1 MTLSKVLAKVLGAI
15 LAACA
20 LVLLGAAGPALAKD
34 SLTLALQLEPPNL
47 DPTSGAAV
55 ATDEVVYANI
65 FEGLVRLDRDGA
77 IKPLLATYWEVA
89 PDGLTYTFH
98 LRGGVRFQDGTP
110 FDAGVVQF
118 SLERAIAPAST
129 NVQKQALSV
138 IRQVEVVDPLTVR
151 LHLTQADSNL
161 LYVLAWGDAVM
172 VSPRSVATLAT
183 APVGTGPFRFS
194 GWRRGDAVTL
204 VRNDAYWGQPA
215 KLRQV
220 VFKFIA
226 DPAAAFAAIR
236 THDVDAFPDYPAP
249 ENLAQLRTDL
259 SLKVISASSE
269 GEVILAIN
277 NRNGPLADVRVRQA
291 IQHALDRR
299 AIIDAAMYGYG
310 TPIGSHF
317 PPQNAAY
324 VDLTGLYP
332 HDVAKAKALL
342 AQAGYPDG
350 FSLTMKLP
358 PPNYARRSGEIAA
371 SQLAAVGIKVRIENL
386 EWAQWLDQVFGRHAF
401 DLTVVS
407 HAEPMDYDIYD
418 RPDYYFGYHSADF
431 HALMTTLK
439 ATADEGQRTAILQQI
454 QHRIAGDAVNGFL
467 FQFPRLGVFDAQLK
481 DFWVNSP
488 TQTVDLRTAYFDAP
502 GAAGDVAVA
511 PTSRAGGILGLL
523 AGLAV
528 AAGLIALLVRFGAAY
543 LGGRAAIMALTLLA
557 ASLVV
562 FAIIEVVPGDP
573 AAYML
578 GLNANPE
585 AVANLRHQ
593 MGLEGSA
600 PQRYLAWLLGLLHG
614 DLGVSYTYQTPVAG
628 LVAERLAVSLPL
640 ATVAMAL
647 SVLIGAPIGALAAA
661 RRGGA
666 ADATV
671 MGLTQIGVA
680 IPNFW
685 FGVLLVMG
693 FSMGLRWF
701 SAGGFPGW
709 DAGLWPALKALTL
722 PALALA
728 APQAAIIARV
738 TRSALIDTLA
748 EDYMRTARAK
758 GLSQGQA
765 LWRHGLPNALIP
777 LLTILGLQFP
787 FLLAGSVIIENV
799 FFLPGLGRLVL
810 QAITQRDLIVV
821 QGVVMLLIFAVV
833 AATFL
838 VDVAYVLVDPRL
850 RGRSRS

>member
-1 MTLSKVLAKVLGAI
+1 VTVATLVRALLVALAVLVAS
-15 LAACA
+15 
-20 LVLLGAAGPALAKD
+20 AAGPVLAKD

-55 ATDEVVYANI
+55 ATDEVVYGNI
-65 FEGLVRLDRDGA
+65 FEGLVRVDPAGT
-77 IKPLLATYWEVA
+77 IKPLLATHWEIA
-89 PDGLTYTFH
+89 PDGLTYIFH
-98 LRGGVRFQDGTP
+98 LRGGVRFQDGAP
-110 FDAGVVQF
+110 FDAGIVKF
-118 SLERAIAPAST
+118 SLERALAPGST

-138 IRQVEVVDPLTVR
+138 IRQVEVVDPRTVR
-151 LHLTQADSNL
+151 LRLAQADSNL
-161 LYVLAWGDAVM
+161 LHVLAWGDAVM
-172 VSPRSVATLAT
+172 VSPRSAASLAT
-183 APVGTGPFRFS
+183 APIGTGPFRFS
-194 GWRRGDAVTL
+194 AWRRGDAVTL
-204 VRNDAYWGQPA
+204 VRDDAYWGPPA
-215 KLRQV
+215 RLRQV
-220 VFKFIA
+220 TFRFIG
-226 DPAAAFAAIR
+226 DPAAALAAVR
-236 THDVDAFPDYPAP
+236 NHDVDAFADYPAP
-249 ENLAQLRTDL
+249 ENLAQLRTDP

-277 NRNGPLADVRVRQA
+277 GRAGPLADVRVRRA
-291 IQHALDRR
+291 IQNALDRR
-299 AIIDAAMYGYG
+299 AIIDGAMYGYG

-342 AQAGYPDG
+342 AEAGYPDG
-350 FSLTMKLP
+350 FPLTMKLP

-371 SQLAAVGIKVRIENL
+371 SQLAAVGIKVKIENL

-418 RPDYYFGYHSADF
+418 RPDYYFGYRNAEF
-431 HALMTTLK
+431 HGLMTALK
-439 ATADEGQRTAILQQI
+439 ASTDEGQRAAILGQI
-454 QHRIAGDAVNGFL
+454 QRKIADDAVNGFL
-467 FQFPRLGVFDAQLK
+467 FQFPRLGVFDARLK

-488 TQTVDLRTAYFDAP
+488 TQTVDLRTAYFDGPDGPAGP
-502 GAAGDVAVA
+502 AERGKSGGGGA
-511 PTSRAGGILGLL
+511 ILGLVVALAVVAGLVALL
-523 AGLAV
+523 AG
-528 AAGLIALLVRFGAAY
+528 FGAAY
-543 LGGRAAIMALTLLA
+543 LGGRAASMALTLLA
-557 ASLVV
+557 ASVVV
-562 FAIIEVVPGDP
+562 FAIIQVVPGDP

-585 AVANLRHQ
+585 AVAALRHQ
-593 MGLEGSA
+593 MGLEGPA
-600 PQRYLAWLLGLLHG
+600 PQRYLAWLLGMLRG

-640 ATVAMAL
+640 AAAAMVL
-647 SVLIGAPIGALAAA
+647 SVVIGAPIGALAAA

-666 ADATV
+666 ADTAV
-671 MGLTQIGVA
+671 MGLTQVGVA

-685 FGVLLVMG
+685 FAVLLVMV
-693 FSMGLRWF
+693 FSTGLRWF
-701 SAGGFPGW
+701 TAGGFPGW
-709 DAGLWPALKALTL
+709 EAGLGPAIQALTL

-728 APQAAIIARV
+728 VPQAAIIARV

-758 GLSQGQA
+758 GLSRGQA

-787 FLLAGSVIIENV
+787 YLLAGGVIIENV

-821 QGVVMLLIFAVV
+821 QGVVMLLVFAVV
-833 AATFL
+833 ATTFL
-838 VDVAYVLVDPRL
+838 IDVAYVLVDPRL
-850 RGRSRS
+850 RGRRGS

>member
-1 MTLSKVLAKVLGAI
+1 VRLARLVRALLVALTVLVA
-15 LAACA
+15 
-20 LVLLGAAGPALAKD
+20 GAAGPVLAKD

-55 ATDEVVYANI
+55 ATDEVVYGNI
-65 FEGLVRLDRDGA
+65 FEGLVRVDPAGT
-77 IKPLLATYWEVA
+77 IKPLLATHWEIA
-89 PDGLTYTFH
+89 PDGLTYVFH

-110 FDAGVVQF
+110 FDAGIVKF
-118 SLERAIAPAST
+118 SLERALAPGST

-138 IRQVEVVDPLTVR
+138 IRQVEVVDPRTVR
-151 LHLTQADSNL
+151 LRLAQADSNL

-172 VSPRSVATLAT
+172 VSPRSVGTLAT

-194 GWRRGDAVTL
+194 AWRRGDAVTL
-204 VRNDAYWGQPA
+204 VRDDAYWGQPA
-215 KLRQV
+215 RLRQV
-220 VFKFIA
+220 TFRFIA
-226 DPAAAFAAIR
+226 DPAAALAAVR
-236 THDVDAFPDYPAP
+236 NHDVDAFADYPAP
-249 ENLAQLRTDL
+249 ENLAQLRTDP

-277 NRNGPLADVRVRQA
+277 GRAGPLADVRVRRA

-299 AIIDAAMYGYG
+299 AIIDGAMYGYG

-332 HDVAKAKALL
+332 HDVARAKALL
-342 AQAGYPDG
+342 AEAGYPAG

-418 RPDYYFGYHSADF
+418 RPDYYFGYRNAEF
-431 HALMTTLK
+431 HGLMTALK
-439 ATADEGQRTAILQQI
+439 ATTAEGQRAAILGQI
-454 QHRIAGDAVNGFL
+454 QRKIAGDAVNGFL
-467 FQFPRLGVFDAQLK
+467 FQFPRLGVFDARLK

-488 TQTVDLRTAYFDAP
+488 TQIVDLRTAYFDGP
-502 GAAGDVAVA
+502 GGASDVTEAAR
-511 PTSRAGGILGLL
+511 PGGGGVLLGLVAAL
-523 AGLAV
+523 VVVAGLV
-528 AAGLIALLVRFGAAY
+528 TLLARFGAAY
-543 LGGRAAIMALTLLA
+543 LGGRAASMALTLLA

-562 FAIIEVVPGDP
+562 FAIIQVVPGDP

-585 AVANLRHQ
+585 AVAALRHQ
-593 MGLEGSA
+593 MGLEGPA
-600 PQRYLAWLLGLLHG
+600 PQRYLAWLLGMLRG

-640 ATVAMAL
+640 AAAAMVL
-647 SVLIGAPIGALAAA
+647 SVVIGAPIGAVAAA

-666 ADATV
+666 ADTAV
-671 MGLTQIGVA
+671 MGLTQVGVA

-685 FGVLLVMG
+685 FAVLLVMV
-693 FSMGLRWF
+693 FSTGLRWF
-701 SAGGFPGW
+701 TAGGFPGW
-709 DAGLWPALKALTL
+709 EAGLGPALQALTL

-728 APQAAIIARV
+728 VPQAAIIARV

-758 GLSQGQA
+758 GLSRGQA

-787 FLLAGSVIIENV
+787 YLLAGGVIIENV

-821 QGVVMLLIFAVV
+821 QGVVMLLVFAVV
-833 AATFL
+833 ATTFL
-838 VDVAYVLVDPRL
+838 IDVAYVLVDPRL
-850 RGRSRS
+850 RGKGGS

>member
-1 MTLSKVLAKVLGAI
+1 VRLSRLFGAI
-15 LAACA
+15 LAALALA
-20 LVLLGAAGPALAKD
+20 LVGAVAPAVAKD
-34 SLTLALQLEPPNL
+34 NLTLALQLEPPNL

-55 ATDEVVYANI
+55 ATDEVVYGNI

-89 PDGLTYTFH
+89 PNGLTYTFH

-110 FDAGVVQF
+110 FDAGVVKF
-118 SLERAIAPAST
+118 SLDRALAPTST

-138 IRQVEVVDPLTVR
+138 IRQVEVVDPRTVR
-151 LHLTQADSNL
+151 LHLSQADSNL
-161 LYVLAWGDAVM
+161 LSLLAWGDTVM
-172 VSPRSVATLAT
+172 VSPKSAGSLAT
-183 APVGTGPFRFS
+183 APVGTGPFTFS
-194 GWRRGDAVTL
+194 GWRRGEAVTL

-220 VFKFIA
+220 TFKFIA
-226 DPAAAFAAIR
+226 DPAAAFAAIK

-249 ENLAQLRTDL
+249 ENLAQLRADP

-277 NRNGPLADVRVRQA
+277 SRSGPLADVRVRRA

-324 VDLTGLYP
+324 VDLIGLYP

-342 AQAGYPDG
+342 AQAGYPNG
-350 FSLTMKLP
+350 FTLTMKLP

-371 SQLAAVGIKVRIENL
+371 SQLAAVGIRVKIENL
-386 EWAQWLDQVFGRHAF
+386 EWAQWLDQVYGRHAF
-401 DLTVVS
+401 DLSVVS
-407 HAEPMDYDIYD
+407 HAEPMDYGIYD
-418 RPDYYFGYHSADF
+418 KADYYFGYHSDAF
-431 HALMTTLK
+431 HGLMEALK
-439 ATADEGQRTAILQQI
+439 ATTDEAQRTDILQQI
-454 QHRIAGDAVNGFL
+454 QRKIADDAVNGFL
-467 FQFPRLGVFDAQLK
+467 FQFPRLGVFDSGLK

-488 TQTVDLRTAYFDAP
+488 TQTVDLHAAYFDTP
-502 GAAGDVAVA
+502 GGGGETATIKTGG
-511 PTSRAGGILGLL
+511 AGGIVGIIAGLVVVAGLVTLL
-523 AGLAV
+523 A
-528 AAGLIALLVRFGAAY
+528 RFGAAY
-543 LGGRAAIMALTLLA
+543 LGARAAVMAVTLLA
-557 ASLVV
+557 ASIVV
-562 FAIIEVVPGDP
+562 FAIIQVVPGDP

-593 MGLEGSA
+593 MGLEGPP
-600 PQRYLAWLLGLLHG
+600 PQRYLAWLLGMLHG

-640 ATVAMAL
+640 AAAAMVL
-647 SVLIGAPIGALAAA
+647 SVLIGAPIGALAAS
-661 RRGGA
+661 RRGGV
-666 ADATV
+666 ADTTV

-685 FGVLLVMG
+685 FGVLLVMA

-728 APQAAIIARV
+728 VPQAAIIARV

-758 GLSQGQA
+758 GLSSRQA

-821 QGVVMLLIFAVV
+821 QGVVMLLVFAVV
-833 AATFL
+833 ATTFL
-838 VDVAYVLVDPRL
+838 IDVAYVLVDPRL

>member
-1 MTLSKVLAKVLGAI
+1 VKLPKVLGAI
-15 LAACA
+15 LVAFTLA
-20 LVLLGAAGPALAKD
+20 LLGAAGPVLAKD

-77 IKPLLATYWEVA
+77 IKPLLATWWEAA

-98 LRGGVRFQDGTP
+98 LREGVRFHDGTP
-110 FDAGVVQF
+110 FDAGVAKF
-118 SLERAIAPAST
+118 SLERAIAPGST
-129 NVQKQALSV
+129 NVQKQALDV

-151 LHLTQADSNL
+151 LHLRQADSNL
-161 LYVLAWGDAVM
+161 LSVLALGDTVM

-183 APVGTGPFRFS
+183 APIGTGPFRFS

-204 VRNDAYWGQPA
+204 VRNETYWDAPA

-249 ENLAQLRTDL
+249 ENLAELRADP

-277 NRNGPLADVRVRQA
+277 NRSGPLADVRVRRA

-299 AIIDAAMYGYG
+299 AIIDGAMYGYG

-317 PPQNAAY
+317 PPQNGAY

-342 AQAGYPDG
+342 AEAGYPDG

-371 SQLAAVGIKVRIENL
+371 SQLAAVGIKIKIENL
-386 EWAQWLDQVFGRHAF
+386 EWAQWLDQVYGRHAF
-401 DLTVVS
+401 DLSVVS
-407 HAEPMDYDIYD
+407 HAEPMDYGIYD
-418 RPDYYFGYHSADF
+418 KADYYFGYHSD
-431 HALMTTLK
+431 ALHGLMEALK
-439 ATADEGQRTAILQQI
+439 ATTDEAQRTAILQQI
-454 QHRIAGDAVNGFL
+454 QRKIADDAVNGFL
-467 FQFPRLGVFDAQLK
+467 FQFPRLGVFDAGLK

-488 TQTVDLRTAYFDAP
+488 TQTVDLHAAYFDAP
-502 GAAGDVAVA
+502 GEASKTATAG
-511 PTSRAGGILGLL
+511 AGGAGGVLAII

-528 AAGLIALLVRFGAAY
+528 AAGLVALLVRFGAAY

-562 FAIIEVVPGDP
+562 FAIIQVVPGDP

-593 MGLEGSA
+593 MGLEGPA
-600 PQRYLAWLLGLLHG
+600 PQRYLAWLWGLLHG

-628 LVAERLAVSLPL
+628 LVAERLSVSLPL
-640 ATVAMAL
+640 AIAAMAL
-647 SVLIGAPIGALAAA
+647 SVLIGAPIGALAAV
-661 RRGGA
+661 RRGGV
-666 ADATV
+666 ADTTV

-685 FGVLLVMG
+685 FGVLLVMV

-709 DAGLWPALKALTL
+709 DAGLWQALKTLTL
-722 PALALA
+722 PSLALA
-728 APQAAIIARV
+728 VPQAAIIARV

-758 GLSQGQA
+758 GLSPGQA

-821 QGVVMLLIFAVV
+821 QGVVMLLVFAVV
-833 AATFL
+833 LTTFL

-850 RGRSRS
+850 RGRRRS

>member
-1 MTLSKVLAKVLGAI
+1 VKLPRVFGAI
-15 LAACA
+15 LVACT
-20 LVLLGAAGPALAKD
+20 LVLLGAAGPALAMD
-34 SLTLALQLEPPNL
+34 SLTLGLQLEPPNL

-55 ATDEVVYANI
+55 ATDDVVYANI
-65 FEGLVRLDRDGA
+65 FEGLVHLDPAGTV
-77 IKPLLATYWEVA
+77 KPLLATWWEVA

-98 LRGGVRFQDGTP
+98 LRSGVRFQDGTP
-110 FDAGVVQF
+110 FDAGIVKF
-118 SLERAIAPAST
+118 SLERAIAPSST

-151 LHLTQADSNL
+151 LRLARADSNL

-172 VSPRSVATLAT
+172 VSPRSAASLAT
-183 APVGTGPFRFS
+183 APVGTGPFKLS

-204 VRNDAYWGQPA
+204 VRNDAYWGARA

-220 VFKFIA
+220 TFKFIA

-249 ENLAQLRTDL
+249 ENLAQLRQDPA
-259 SLKVISASSE
+259 LKVISASSE
-269 GEVILAIN
+269 GEVILAVN
-277 NRNGPLADVRVRQA
+277 NRVGPLADVRVRQA

-299 AIIDAAMYGYG
+299 AIIDGAMYGYG

-332 HDVAKAKALL
+332 HDIAKAKALL
-342 AQAGYPDG
+342 AQSGYPNG
-350 FSLTMKLP
+350 FTLTMKLP

-371 SQLAAVGIKVRIENL
+371 SQLAAVGIKVKIENL

-431 HALMTTLK
+431 HALMTALK
-439 ATADEGQRTAILQQI
+439 ATTDEGQRTVILQQI
-454 QHRIAGDAVNGFL
+454 QRKIAGDAVNGFL
-467 FQFPRLGVFDAQLK
+467 FQFPRMGVYDARLK
-481 DFWVNSP
+481 DIFVNSP
-488 TQTVDLRTAYFDAP
+488 TQTVDLHAAHFEGSSKASDNAAATSNHSG
-502 GAAGDVAVA
+502 GAV
-511 PTSRAGGILGLL
+511 GLL

-528 AAGLIALLVRFGAAY
+528 FVGLAAMLVRFGAAY
-543 LGGRAAIMALTLLA
+543 LGGRAASMALTLLA
-557 ASLVV
+557 ASVVV
-562 FAIIEVVPGDP
+562 FTIIQVVPGDP

-578 GLNANPE
+578 GLNANPD
-585 AVANLRHQ
+585 AVANLRAQ
-593 MGLEGSA
+593 MGLEGPA
-600 PQRYLAWLLGLLHG
+600 AQRYLAWLLGLLHG

-640 ATVAMAL
+640 AAAAMVL
-647 SVLIGAPIGALAAA
+647 SVVLGAPIGALAAA

-666 ADATV
+666 TDTAV
-671 MGLTQIGVA
+671 MSLTQVGVA

-693 FSMGLRWF
+693 FSVGLRWF

-728 APQAAIIARV
+728 VPQAAIIARV
-738 TRSALIDTLA
+738 TRSALIDTQA

-758 GLSQGQA
+758 GLSHGQA

-787 FLLAGSVIIENV
+787 YLLAGSVIIENV
-799 FFLPGLGRLVL
+799 FYLPGLGRLVL

-821 QGVVMLLIFAVV
+821 QGVVMLLVFAVV
-833 AATFL
+833 ATTFL
-838 VDVAYVLVDPRL
+838 TDVAYVLVDPRL
-850 RGRSRS
+850 RGRRGS

>member
-1 MTLSKVLAKVLGAI
+1 MKFSQRLGAI
-15 LAACA
+15 LAALT
-20 LVLLGAAGPALAKD
+20 LVLLGAASPALAKD

-55 ATDEVVYANI
+55 ATDEVVYGNI

-110 FDAGVVQF
+110 FDASVVKF
-118 SLERAIAPAST
+118 SLDRAIAPSST

-138 IRQVEVVDPLTVR
+138 IRQVEVVDPRTVR
-151 LHLTQADSNL
+151 LHLVQADSNL

-204 VRNDAYWGQPA
+204 VRNETYWGQPA

-226 DPAAAFAAIR
+226 DPAAAFAAIK
-236 THDVDAFPDYPAP
+236 THDVDVFPDYPAP
-249 ENLAQLRTDL
+249 ENLAQLRADP
-259 SLKVISASSE
+259 SLKVITASSE

-277 NRNGPLADVRVRQA
+277 SRNGPLADVRVRRA

-299 AIIDAAMYGYG
+299 AIVDAAMYGYG

-342 AQAGYPDG
+342 AEAGYPNG
-350 FSLTMKLP
+350 FTLNMKLP

-371 SQLAAVGIKVRIENL
+371 SQLAAVGIKVKIENL
-386 EWAQWLDQVFGRHAF
+386 EWAQWLDQVYGRHAF
-401 DLTVVS
+401 DLSVVS
-407 HAEPMDYDIYD
+407 HAEPMDYGIYD
-418 RPDYYFGYHSADF
+418 KADYYFGYHSD
-431 HALMTTLK
+431 ALHGLMEALK
-439 ATADEGQRTAILQQI
+439 ATTDEAQRTAILQQI
-454 QHRIAGDAVNGFL
+454 QRKIADDAVNGFL
-467 FQFPRLGVFDAQLK
+467 FQFPRLGVFDTRLK
-481 DFWVNSP
+481 DFWINSP
-488 TQTVDLRTAYFDAP
+488 TQTVDLHAAYFDAP
-502 GAAGDVAVA
+502 GAVGDVAAVR
-511 PTSRAGGILGLL
+511 TSGAGGILGIV

-528 AAGLIALLVRFGAAY
+528 VGGLVFLLARFGVAY
-543 LGGRAAIMALTLLA
+543 LGGRAAVMAVTLVA

-562 FAIIEVVPGDP
+562 FAIIQVVPGDP

-593 MGLEGSA
+593 MGLEGPA
-600 PQRYLAWLLGLLHG
+600 PQRYLTWLLGMLHG

-628 LVAERLAVSLPL
+628 LLAERLAVSLPL
-640 ATVAMAL
+640 AMAAMAL

-666 ADATV
+666 ADTAV
-671 MGLTQIGVA
+671 MGVTQIGVA

-722 PALALA
+722 PSLALA
-728 APQAAIIARV
+728 VPQAAIIARV

-758 GLSQGQA
+758 GLSRGQA

-821 QGVVMLLIFAVV
+821 QGVVMLLVFAVV
-833 AATFL
+833 ATTFL
-838 VDVAYVLVDPRL
+838 IDVAYVLVDPRL

>member
-1 MTLSKVLAKVLGAI
+1 MRLPTFVGAL
-15 LAACA
+15 LAALA
-20 LVLLGAAGPALAKD
+20 LLLAGAASPALAKD

-65 FEGLVRLDRDGA
+65 FEGLVRLDAAGA
-77 IKPLLATYWEVA
+77 VKPLLATYWEIA
-89 PDGLTYTFH
+89 SDGLTYTFH

-110 FDAGVVQF
+110 FDAGIVKF
-118 SLERAIAPAST
+118 SLERALAPGST

-138 IRQVEVVDPLTVR
+138 ISQVEVVDPRTVR
-151 LHLTQADSNL
+151 LHLARADSNL
-161 LYVLAWGDAVM
+161 IYVLAWGDAVM
-172 VSPRSVATLAT
+172 VSPKSASSLAT

-204 VRNDAYWGQPA
+204 VRNDAYWGKPA
-215 KLRQV
+215 RLRQV

-236 THDVDAFPDYPAP
+236 GHDVDAFADYPAP
-249 ENLAQLRTDL
+249 ENLAQLRKDPT
-259 SLKVISASSE
+259 LKVISASSE

-299 AIIDAAMYGYG
+299 AIIDGAMYGYG

-332 HDVAKAKALL
+332 HDVARAKALL
-342 AQAGYPDG
+342 AQAGYPNG

-371 SQLAAVGIKVRIENL
+371 SQLAAVGIKVKIENL

-401 DLTVVS
+401 NLTVVS

-418 RPDYYFGYHSADF
+418 RPDYYFGYQNAEF
-431 HALMTTLK
+431 HALMTALK
-439 ATADEGQRTAILQQI
+439 ATTDEAQRAAILGQI
-454 QHRIAGDAVNGFL
+454 QRRIAGDAVNGFL
-467 FQFPRLGVFDAQLK
+467 FQFPRLGVFDARLK

-488 TQTVDLRTAYFDAP
+488 TLTVDLHTAYFDTP
-502 GAAGDVAVA
+502 DGAVGPAEVVK
-511 PTSRAGGILGLL
+511 SGGSGAILGVV
-523 AGLAV
+523 AILAV
-528 AAGLIALLVRFGAAY
+528 AAGFVALLARFGAAY
-543 LGGRAAIMALTLLA
+543 LGGRAGSMALTLLA
-557 ASLVV
+557 ASVVV
-562 FAIIEVVPGDP
+562 FAIIQVVPGDP

-593 MGLEGSA
+593 MGLEGA
-600 PQRYLAWLLGLLHG
+600 VPQRYLAWLLGMLHG
-614 DLGVSYTYQTPVAG
+614 DFGLSYTYQTPVAG

-640 ATVAMAL
+640 AAAAMVL
-647 SVLIGAPIGALAAA
+647 SVAIGAPIGALAAA
-661 RRGGA
+661 RRGGP
-666 ADATV
+666 ADTVV
-671 MGLTQIGVA
+671 MGLTQVGVA

-685 FGVLLVMG
+685 FAVLLVMA
-693 FSMGLRWF
+693 FSTGLRWF
-701 SAGGFPGW
+701 TAGGFPGW

-722 PALALA
+722 PSLALA
-728 APQAAIIARV
+728 VPQAAIIARV
-738 TRSALIDTLA
+738 TRSALIDTLG

-758 GLSQGQA
+758 GLSRGQA

-787 FLLAGSVIIENV
+787 YLLAGSVIIENV

-821 QGVVMLLIFAVV
+821 QGVVMLLVFAVV
-833 AATFL
+833 ATTFL
-838 VDVAYVLVDPRL
+838 IDVAYVLVDPRL
-850 RGRSRS
+850 RGKRGS

>member
-1 MTLSKVLAKVLGAI
+1 VTLTRLLGVL
-15 LAACA
+15 LAAWTLA
-20 LVLLGAAGPALAKD
+20 LTAAAGPALAKD
-34 SLTLALQLEPPNL
+34 RLTLGLQLEPPNL

-55 ATDEVVYANI
+55 ATDDVVYANI
-65 FEGLVRLDRDGA
+65 FEGLVRLDPAGVV
-77 IKPLLATYWEVA
+77 KPLLATWWEVT

-98 LRGGVRFQDGTP
+98 LRNGVRFQDGTP
-110 FDAGVVQF
+110 FDADVVKF
-118 SLERAIAPAST
+118 SLERAIAPGST
-129 NVQKQALSV
+129 NVQKQALGV
-138 IRQVEVVDPLTVR
+138 IRKIEVVDPQTVR
-151 LHLTQADSNL
+151 LRLSQADSTL

-172 VSPRSVATLAT
+172 VSPKSAASLAT
-183 APVGTGPFRFS
+183 APIGTGPFKFG

-204 VRNDAYWGQPA
+204 VRNDGYWGAPA

-249 ENLAQLRTDL
+249 ENLAQLRQDPA
-259 SLKVISASSE
+259 LKVISASSE

-277 NRNGPLADVRVRQA
+277 NRSGPLADVRVRRA

-299 AIIDAAMYGYG
+299 AIIDGAMYGYG
-310 TPIGSHF
+310 QPIGSHF

-342 AQAGYPDG
+342 AEAGYPNG
-350 FSLTMKLP
+350 LMLTMKLP

-371 SQLAAVGIKVRIENL
+371 SQLAAVGIRVKIENL

-418 RPDYYFGYHSADF
+418 RPDYYFGYRNADF
-431 HALMTTLK
+431 HALMTALK
-439 ATADEGQRTAILQQI
+439 ATTDDGQRTAILRQVQ
-454 QHRIAGDAVNGFL
+454 RKIADDAVNGFL
-467 FQFPRLGVFDAQLK
+467 FQFPRLGVYDARLK
-481 DFWVNSP
+481 DIFVNSP
-488 TQTVDLRTAYFDAP
+488 TRTVDLHAAYFDAP
-502 GAAGDVAVA
+502 GGVGDSAAATSSPSGAV
-511 PTSRAGGILGLL
+511 L
-523 AGLAV
+523 ALIAVLAV
-528 AAGLIALLVRFGAAY
+528 AVGLALLLVRFGAAY
-543 LGGRAAIMALTLLA
+543 LGGRAAAMALTLLA
-557 ASLVV
+557 ASVVV
-562 FAIIEVVPGDP
+562 FAIIQVVPGDP

-585 AVANLRHQ
+585 AVANLRAQ
-593 MGLEGSA
+593 MGLEGPA
-600 PQRYLAWLLGLLHG
+600 PQRYLAWLLGLLRG

-640 ATVAMAL
+640 AMLAMVL
-647 SVLIGAPIGALAAA
+647 SVILGAPLGALAAA

-666 ADATV
+666 TDTAV
-671 MGLTQIGVA
+671 MGLTQVGVA

-685 FGVLLVMG
+685 FGVLLVMA
-693 FSMGLRWF
+693 FSTGLRWF

-722 PALALA
+722 PSLALA

-738 TRSALIDTLA
+738 TRSALIDTQA

-758 GLSQGQA
+758 GLSRGQA

-787 FLLAGSVIIENV
+787 YLLAGGVIIENV
-799 FFLPGLGRLVL
+799 FYLPGLGRLVL

-821 QGVVMLLIFAVV
+821 QGVVMLLVFAVV
-833 AATFL
+833 ATTFL
-838 VDVAYVLVDPRL
+838 IDVGYVLVDPRL
-850 RGRSRS
+850 RGRRGS

>member
-1 MTLSKVLAKVLGAI
+1 M
-15 LAACA
+15 
-20 LVLLGAAGPALAKD
+20 AKD
-34 SLTLALQLEPPNL
+34 SLTIGLQLEPPNL

-55 ATDEVVYANI
+55 ATDDVVYANI
-65 FEGLVRLDRDGA
+65 FEGLVRLDPAGVV
-77 IKPLLATYWEVA
+77 KPLLATWWDVA

-98 LRGGVRFQDGTP
+98 LRRGVRFQDGAP
-110 FDAGVVQF
+110 FDAGVVKF
-118 SLERAIAPAST
+118 SLDRAIAAGST

-138 IRQVEVVDPLTVR
+138 IRQIEVVDPLTVR
-151 LHLTQADSNL
+151 LTLAQPDSNL

-172 VSPRSVATLAT
+172 VSPRSASALAT
-183 APVGTGPFRFS
+183 APVGTGPFKFS

-204 VRNDAYWGQPA
+204 IRNDAYWGTPA

-220 VFKFIA
+220 TFKFIA

-249 ENLAQLRTDL
+249 ENLAELRRDPA
-259 SLKVISASSE
+259 LKVISASSE

-277 NRNGPLADVRVRQA
+277 NRSGPLADVRVRQA
-291 IQHALDRR
+291 IQHALNRR
-299 AIIDAAMYGYG
+299 AIIDGAMYGYG
-310 TPIGSHF
+310 QPIGSHF

-332 HDVAKAKALL
+332 HDIARAKALL
-342 AQAGYPDG
+342 AEAGYRDG
-350 FSLTMKLP
+350 LTLTLKLP

-371 SQLAAVGIKVRIENL
+371 SQLAAAGIKVKIENL

-418 RPDYYFGYHSADF
+418 RPDYYFGYQSADF

-439 ATADEGQRTAILQQI
+439 ATTDEGQRVATLQQI
-454 QHRIAGDAVNGFL
+454 QRRIAGDAVNGFL
-467 FQFPRLGVFDAQLK
+467 FQFPRMGVYDARLK
-481 DFWVNSP
+481 AIFVNSP
-488 TQTVDLRTAYFDAP
+488 TQTMDLRMAYFEGTDLGGD
-502 GAAGDVAVA
+502 GAT
-511 PTSRAGGILGLL
+511 PTSSRAGPVLAIL
-523 AGLAV
+523 AGLIV
-528 AAGLIALLVRFGAAY
+528 VGGLIVLLVRFGAAY
-543 LGGRAAIMALTLLA
+543 LGGRAASMALTLLA
-557 ASLVV
+557 ASIVV
-562 FAIIEVVPGDP
+562 FAIIQVVPGDP

-585 AVANLRHQ
+585 AVANLRAQ

-600 PQRYLAWLLGLLHG
+600 PQRYLAWVLGLLRG
-614 DLGVSYTYQTPVAG
+614 DLGVSYTYQTPVAA
-628 LVAERLAVSLPL
+628 LVGERLAVSLPL
-640 ATVAMAL
+640 AMAAMVL
-647 SVLIGAPIGALAAA
+647 SVVLGAPIGALAAA
-661 RRGGA
+661 RRGRA
-666 ADATV
+666 ADTAV

-693 FSMGLRWF
+693 FSVTLRWF

-722 PALALA
+722 PSLALA
-728 APQAAIIARV
+728 VPQAAIIARV
-738 TRSALIDTLA
+738 TRSALIDTQA

-758 GLSQGQA
+758 GLSRSQA

-777 LLTILGLQFP
+777 VLTILGLQFP
-787 FLLAGSVIIENV
+787 YLLAGGVIIENV
-799 FFLPGLGRLVL
+799 FYLPGLGRLVL

-821 QGVVMLLIFAVV
+821 QGVVMLLVFAVV
-833 AATFL
+833 ATTFL
-838 VDVAYVLVDPRL
+838 IDIAYVLVDPRL
-850 RGRSRS
+850 RGRRGS

>member
-1 MTLSKVLAKVLGAI
+1 MRLSRLFGAI
-15 LAACA
+15 LTALTLAVLGVAA
-20 LVLLGAAGPALAKD
+20 PAVAKD
-34 SLTLALQLEPPNL
+34 NLTLALQLEPPNL

-55 ATDEVVYANI
+55 ATDEVVYGNI

-110 FDAGVVQF
+110 FDAGVVKF
-118 SLERAIAPAST
+118 SLDRALAPVST
-129 NVQKQALSV
+129 NVQKQALNV
-138 IRQVEVVDPLTVR
+138 IRQVEVVDPRTVR
-151 LHLTQADSNL
+151 LHLVQADSNL
-161 LYVLAWGDAVM
+161 LSVLAWGDTVM
-172 VSPRSVATLAT
+172 VSPKSAGTLAT
-183 APVGTGPFRFS
+183 APVGTGPFKFS

-204 VRNDAYWGQPA
+204 VRNDSYWGAPA

-220 VFKFIA
+220 TFKFIA
-226 DPAAAFAAIR
+226 DPAAAFAAIK

-249 ENLAQLRTDL
+249 ENLAQLRADP
-259 SLKVISASSE
+259 SLKVIAASSE

-277 NRNGPLADVRVRQA
+277 SRSGPLADVRVRRA

-324 VDLTGLYP
+324 VDLTGLHP
-332 HDVAKAKALL
+332 HEVAKAKALL
-342 AQAGYPDG
+342 AEAGYPDG
-350 FSLTMKLP
+350 FTLTMKLP

-371 SQLAAVGIKVRIENL
+371 SQLAAVGIKVKIENL
-386 EWAQWLDQVFGRHAF
+386 EWAQWLDQVYGRHAF
-401 DLTVVS
+401 DLSVVS
-407 HAEPMDYDIYD
+407 HAEPMDYGIYD
-418 RPDYYFGYHSADF
+418 KADYYFGYHSDAF
-431 HALMTTLK
+431 HGLMEALK
-439 ATADEGQRTAILQQI
+439 ATTDEAQRTAILQQI
-454 QHRIAGDAVNGFL
+454 QRQIADDAVNGFL
-467 FQFPRLGVFDAQLK
+467 FQFPRLGVFDAGLK

-488 TQTVDLRTAYFDAP
+488 TQTVDLHAAYFDTP
-502 GAAGDVAVA
+502 GAAAHLAPVKGSWAGGALLLVASLVAVA
-511 PTSRAGGILGLL
+511 GLFTL
-523 AGLAV
+523 
-528 AAGLIALLVRFGAAY
+528 LIRFGAAY
-543 LGGRAAIMALTLLA
+543 LGGRAAIMAVTLLA
-557 ASLVV
+557 ASVVV
-562 FAIIEVVPGDP
+562 FAIIQVVPGDP

-593 MGLEGSA
+593 MGLEGPA
-600 PQRYLAWLLGLLHG
+600 AQRYVAWLLGMLHG

-640 ATVAMAL
+640 AAAAMAL

-661 RRGGA
+661 RRGGM
-666 ADATV
+666 ADTTV

-722 PALALA
+722 PSLALA
-728 APQAAIIARV
+728 VPQAAIIARV

-758 GLSQGQA
+758 GLSRGQA

-821 QGVVMLLIFAVV
+821 QGVVMLLVFAVV
-833 AATFL
+833 ATTFL
-838 VDVAYVLVDPRL
+838 IDVAYVLVDPRL

>member
-1 MTLSKVLAKVLGAI
+1 VKLPRVFGAI
-15 LAACA
+15 LVACT
-20 LVLLGAAGPALAKD
+20 LVLLGAAGPALAMD
-34 SLTLALQLEPPNL
+34 SLTLGLQLEPPNL

-55 ATDEVVYANI
+55 ATDDVVYANI
-65 FEGLVRLDRDGA
+65 FEGLVHLDPAGTV
-77 IKPLLATYWEVA
+77 KPLLATWWEVA

-98 LRGGVRFQDGTP
+98 LRSGVRFQDGTP
-110 FDAGVVQF
+110 FDAGIVKF
-118 SLERAIAPAST
+118 SLERAIAPSST

-151 LHLTQADSNL
+151 LRLARADSNL

-172 VSPRSVATLAT
+172 VSPRSAASLAT
-183 APVGTGPFRFS
+183 APVGTGPFKLS

-204 VRNDAYWGQPA
+204 VRNDAYWGARA

-220 VFKFIA
+220 TFKFIA

-249 ENLAQLRTDL
+249 ENLAQLRQDPA
-259 SLKVISASSE
+259 LKVISASSE
-269 GEVILAIN
+269 GEVILAVN
-277 NRNGPLADVRVRQA
+277 NRVGPLADVRVRQA

-299 AIIDAAMYGYG
+299 AIIDGAMYGYG

-332 HDVAKAKALL
+332 HDIAKAKALL
-342 AQAGYPDG
+342 AQSGYPNG
-350 FSLTMKLP
+350 FTLTMKLP

-371 SQLAAVGIKVRIENL
+371 SQLAAVGIKVKIENL

-431 HALMTTLK
+431 HALMTALK
-439 ATADEGQRTAILQQI
+439 ATTDEGQRTVILQQI
-454 QHRIAGDAVNGFL
+454 QRKIAGDAVNGFL
-467 FQFPRLGVFDAQLK
+467 FQFPRMGVYDARLK
-481 DFWVNSP
+481 DIFVNSP
-488 TQTVDLRTAYFDAP
+488 TQTVDLHAAHFEGSSKASDNAAATSNHSG
-502 GAAGDVAVA
+502 GAV
-511 PTSRAGGILGLL
+511 GLL

-528 AAGLIALLVRFGAAY
+528 VVGLAALLVRFGAAY
-543 LGGRAAIMALTLLA
+543 LGGRAASLALTLLA
-557 ASLVV
+557 ASVVV
-562 FAIIEVVPGDP
+562 FTIIQVVPGDP

-578 GLNANPE
+578 GLNANPD
-585 AVANLRHQ
+585 AVANLRAQ
-593 MGLEGSA
+593 MGLEGPA
-600 PQRYLAWLLGLLHG
+600 AQRYLAWLLGLLHG

-640 ATVAMAL
+640 AAAAMVL
-647 SVLIGAPIGALAAA
+647 SVVLGAPIGALAAA

-666 ADATV
+666 TDTAV
-671 MGLTQIGVA
+671 MSLTQVGVA

-693 FSMGLRWF
+693 FSVGLRWF

-728 APQAAIIARV
+728 VPQAAIIARV
-738 TRSALIDTLA
+738 TRSALIDTQA

-758 GLSQGQA
+758 GLSHGQA

-787 FLLAGSVIIENV
+787 YLLAGSVIIENV
-799 FFLPGLGRLVL
+799 FYLPGLGRLVL

-821 QGVVMLLIFAVV
+821 QGVVMLLVFAVV
-833 AATFL
+833 ATTFL
-838 VDVAYVLVDPRL
+838 TDVAYVLVDPRL
-850 RGRSRS
+850 RGRRGS

>member
-1 MTLSKVLAKVLGAI
+1 
-15 LAACA
+15 
-20 LVLLGAAGPALAKD
+20 
-34 SLTLALQLEPPNL
+34 
-47 DPTSGAAV
+47 
-55 ATDEVVYANI
+55 
-65 FEGLVRLDRDGA
+65 
-77 IKPLLATYWEVA
+77 
-89 PDGLTYTFH
+89 
-98 LRGGVRFQDGTP
+98 
-110 FDAGVVQF
+110 
-118 SLERAIAPAST
+118 
-129 NVQKQALSV
+129 
-138 IRQVEVVDPLTVR
+138 
-151 LHLTQADSNL
+151 
-161 LYVLAWGDAVM
+161 
-172 VSPRSVATLAT
+172 
-183 APVGTGPFRFS
+183 
-194 GWRRGDAVTL
+194 
-204 VRNDAYWGQPA
+204 
-215 KLRQV
+215 

-249 ENLAQLRTDL
+249 ENLAQLRTDP

-299 AIIDAAMYGYG
+299 ATIDGAMFGYG
-310 TPIGSHF
+310 APIGSHF

-342 AQAGYPDG
+342 AQAGYPNG

-371 SQLAAVGIKVRIENL
+371 SQLAAVGIKIRIENL

-418 RPDYYFGYHSADF
+418 RPDYYFGYHSAEF
-431 HALMTTLK
+431 HTLMTTLK
-439 ATADEGQRTAILQQI
+439 ATADEGQRTVILQRIQRQI
-454 QHRIAGDAVNGFL
+454 AADAVNGFL
-467 FQFPRLGVFDAQLK
+467 FQFPRLGVFDARLK

-488 TQTVDLRTAYFDAP
+488 TLTVDLRTAYFDAP
-502 GAAGDVAVA
+502 DATGDTTVAT
-511 PTSRAGGILGLL
+511 TSRAGDVLGVL

-562 FAIIEVVPGDP
+562 FTIIQIVPGDP

-593 MGLEGSA
+593 MGLEGPA
-600 PQRYLAWLLGLLHG
+600 PQRYLAWLLGMLHG
-614 DLGVSYTYQTPVAG
+614 DLGVSYTYQTPVAA
-628 LVAERLAVSLPL
+628 LVTERLAVSLPL
-640 ATVAMAL
+640 ATAAMAL
-647 SVLIGAPIGALAAA
+647 SVLIGAPIGALAVS
-661 RRGGA
+661 RRGPIDTA
-666 ADATV
+666 M
-671 MGLTQIGVA
+671 MGLTQLGVA

-685 FGVLLVMG
+685 FGVLLVMS

-701 SAGGFPGW
+701 PAGGFPGW
-709 DAGLWPALKALTL
+709 EAGLWPALKALTL
-722 PALALA
+722 PSLALA
-728 APQAAIIARV
+728 VPQAAIIARV
-738 TRSALIDTLA
+738 TRSALLDTLA

-758 GLSQGQA
+758 GLSSSQA

-777 LLTILGLQFP
+777 LLTILGLQWP

-833 AATFL
+833 ATTFL
-838 VDVAYVLVDPRL
+838 IDVAYVLVDPRL
-850 RGRSRS
+850 RGRGRS

>member
-1 MTLSKVLAKVLGAI
+1 VKLPRVFGAI
-15 LAACA
+15 LVACT
-20 LVLLGAAGPALAKD
+20 LVLLGAAGPALAMD
-34 SLTLALQLEPPNL
+34 SLTLGLQLEPPNL

-55 ATDEVVYANI
+55 ATDDVVYANI
-65 FEGLVRLDRDGA
+65 FEGLVHLDPAGTV
-77 IKPLLATYWEVA
+77 KPLLATWWEVA

-98 LRGGVRFQDGTP
+98 LRSGVRFQDGTP
-110 FDAGVVQF
+110 FDAGIVKF
-118 SLERAIAPAST
+118 SLERAIAPSST

-151 LHLTQADSNL
+151 LRLARADSNL

-172 VSPRSVATLAT
+172 VSPRSAASLAT
-183 APVGTGPFRFS
+183 APVGTGPFKLS

-204 VRNDAYWGQPA
+204 VRNDAYWGARA

-220 VFKFIA
+220 TFKFIA

-249 ENLAQLRTDL
+249 ENLAQLRQDPA
-259 SLKVISASSE
+259 LKVISASSE
-269 GEVILAIN
+269 GEVILAVN
-277 NRNGPLADVRVRQA
+277 NRVGPLADVRVRQA

-299 AIIDAAMYGYG
+299 AIIDGAMYGYG

-332 HDVAKAKALL
+332 HDIAKAKALL
-342 AQAGYPDG
+342 AQSGYPNG
-350 FSLTMKLP
+350 FTLTMKLP

-371 SQLAAVGIKVRIENL
+371 SQLAAVGIKVKIENL

-431 HALMTTLK
+431 HALMTALK
-439 ATADEGQRTAILQQI
+439 ATTDEGQRTVILQQI
-454 QHRIAGDAVNGFL
+454 QRKIAGDAVNGFL
-467 FQFPRLGVFDAQLK
+467 FQFPRMGVYDARLK
-481 DFWVNSP
+481 DIFVNSP
-488 TQTVDLRTAYFDAP
+488 TQTVDLHAAHFEGSSKASDNAAATSNHSG
-502 GAAGDVAVA
+502 GAV
-511 PTSRAGGILGLL
+511 GLL

-528 AAGLIALLVRFGAAY
+528 VVGLAALLVRFGAAY
-543 LGGRAAIMALTLLA
+543 LGGRAASMALTLLA
-557 ASLVV
+557 ASVVV
-562 FAIIEVVPGDP
+562 FTIIQVVPGDP

-578 GLNANPE
+578 GLNANPD
-585 AVANLRHQ
+585 AVANLRAQ
-593 MGLEGSA
+593 MGLEGPA
-600 PQRYLAWLLGLLHG
+600 AQRYLAWLLGLLHG

-640 ATVAMAL
+640 AAAAMVL
-647 SVLIGAPIGALAAA
+647 SVVLGAPIGALAAA

-666 ADATV
+666 TDTAV
-671 MGLTQIGVA
+671 MSLTQVGVA

-693 FSMGLRWF
+693 FSVGLRWF

-728 APQAAIIARV
+728 VPQAAIIARV
-738 TRSALIDTLA
+738 TRSALIDTQA

-758 GLSQGQA
+758 GLSHGQA

-787 FLLAGSVIIENV
+787 YLLAGSVIIENV
-799 FFLPGLGRLVL
+799 FYLPGLGRLVL

-821 QGVVMLLIFAVV
+821 QGVVMLLVFAVV
-833 AATFL
+833 ATTFL
-838 VDVAYVLVDPRL
+838 TDVAYVLVDPRL
-850 RGRSRS
+850 RGRRGS